1 MTAFMVKEIGFEV
14 EAFRVY
20 KNVVGVNELTSRAR
34 RAGPSSRAL
43 GYTVQGLGFRVRV

>member
-1 MTAFMVKEIGFEV
+1 MVKEIGFEA

-20 KNVVGVNELTSRAR
+20 KNVFRFNELTSRAR

-43 GYTVQGLGFRVRV
+43 GYSV